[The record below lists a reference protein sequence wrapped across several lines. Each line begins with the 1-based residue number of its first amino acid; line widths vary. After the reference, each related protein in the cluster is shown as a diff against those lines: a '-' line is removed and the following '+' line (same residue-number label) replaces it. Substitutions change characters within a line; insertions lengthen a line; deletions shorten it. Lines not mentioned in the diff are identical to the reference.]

1 MRRLH
6 KEVAV
11 IAVSIGLVMVLTG
24 VLAATNSLW
33 IVRQAVRVWPRRL
46 THVDA
51 ERFQTSEFLVRYS
64 GLMLAAAGLGVVLV
78 AIV

>member
-1 MRRLH
+1 M
-6 KEVAV
+6 
-11 IAVSIGLVMVLTG
+11 IAIPIGVVMVVVG

-33 IVRQAVRVWPRRL
+33 VVRQAVRVWPRRL
-46 THVDA
+46 THIDA

-64 GLMLAAAGLGVVLV
+64 GLMLAAAGIGVILI